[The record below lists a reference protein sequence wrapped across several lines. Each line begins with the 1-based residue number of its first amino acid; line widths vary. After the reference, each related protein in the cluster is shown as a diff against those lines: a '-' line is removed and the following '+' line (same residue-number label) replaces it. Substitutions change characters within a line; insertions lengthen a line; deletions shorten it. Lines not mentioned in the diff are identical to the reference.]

1 MYFLFIKAKISLN
14 LTGIIAWTMFLHNK
28 NHAILD
34 GAEGFG
40 STYLHF
46 STIDLEVGEIRT
58 NIVITV
64 ALSLTIV
71 KKIVDKKSN
80 YCQHLP
86 DDEPFDLDNCL
97 GKFYSQSINCSS
109 PWEKYSSPAY
119 PPCLND
125 LQHEGID

>member
-86 DDEPFDLDNCL
+86 DDETFDLDNCL
-97 GKFYSQSINCSS
+97 GKFYAKSINCSS
-109 PWEKYSSPAY
+109 PWEKYSSPDY